1 MTDPGSPTISP
12 RQMNL
17 LRVVASLSW
26 SDGEL
31 SPEEAALMIDRFS
44 EFFAPDAA
52 GQDALR
58 EELQDYV
65 AQNIPLEELVP
76 KLVSQAEKELVLGL
90 GYAVICASRRDPD
103 EDLINEEEQAAY
115 TKLVSLLALPPET
128 VNTLEASVD
137 RDLVQQSIL
146 DLVMARIH
154 QFFQG

>member
-1 MTDPGSPTISP
+1 MTDPGSPTITP

-44 EFFAPDAA
+44 ELFAPDAA

-58 EELQDYV
+58 AELQDYV

-103 EDLINEEEQAAY
+103 EDWVNEEEQAAY
-115 TKLVSLLALPPET
+115 IKLVSLLELPQET
-128 VNTLEASVD
+128 VVALEASVD
-137 RDLVQQSIL
+137 HALGRQSIL
-146 DLVMARIH
+146 DLVMERVH